1 MARQLSQCRKQTIMK
16 KSIFIAAGVALAG
29 AAYYFWQS
37 RKKEVVNDKPEK
49 ENERHHLTNIFSKAK
64 QVAIGN

>member
-1 MARQLSQCRKQTIMK
+1 MKRNIYIAVGMAVL
-16 KSIFIAAGVALAG
+16 AAAV
-29 AAYYFWQS
+29 YFWQT
-37 RKKEVVNDKPEK
+37 KKKKKNVLPEK